1 MTIGIMEVLLVGARG
16 LKNNEFFGGGI
27 DPYILIQYKSQEH
40 KSSVT
45 RGQGGNPVWNEKF
58 TFSVE
63 YPSEEEDERYK
74 LILNIMD
81 KDTFSADDYLGQAT
95 IYMEDLLALGVE
107 NGNAKL
113 HPLKYSVVSPDQN
126 YCGEIQV
133 GVTFT
138 PKVQKEEEAEEEE
151 FGGWKES
158 GGIDPYVLIQYKS
171 QEHKSSVTRGQ
182 GGNLVWNEK
191 FTFSV
196 EYPSEEEDERYKL
209 ILNIMDKDTFS
220 ADDYLGQ
227 ATIYLEDLL
236 ALGVENGNAKL
247 HPLKYSVVS
256 PDQNY
261 CGEIQVGVTFTPKVQ
276 EEEEAEEEEFGGW
289 KESDY

>member
-27 DPYILIQYKSQEH
+27 DPY
-40 KSSVT
+40 
-45 RGQGGNPVWNEKF
+45 
-58 TFSVE
+58 
-63 YPSEEEDERYK
+63 
-74 LILNIMD
+74 
-81 KDTFSADDYLGQAT
+81 
-95 IYMEDLLALGVE
+95 
-107 NGNAKL
+107 
-113 HPLKYSVVSPDQN
+113 
-126 YCGEIQV
+126 
-133 GVTFT
+133 
-138 PKVQKEEEAEEEE
+138 
-151 FGGWKES
+151 
-158 GGIDPYVLIQYKS
+158 VLIQYKS
-171 QEHKSSVTRGQ
+171 QEHKSSVIRGQ
-182 GGNLVWNEK
+182 GGNPVWNEK

>member
-16 LKNNEFFGGGI
+16 LKNNEFFG
-27 DPYILIQYKSQEH
+27 
-40 KSSVT
+40 
-45 RGQGGNPVWNEKF
+45 QGGNP
-58 TFSVE
+58 
-63 YPSEEEDERYK
+63 
-74 LILNIMD
+74 
-81 KDTFSADDYLGQAT
+81 
-95 IYMEDLLALGVE
+95 
-107 NGNAKL
+107 
-113 HPLKYSVVSPDQN
+113 
-126 YCGEIQV
+126 
-133 GVTFT
+133 
-138 PKVQKEEEAEEEE
+138 
-151 FGGWKES
+151 
-158 GGIDPYVLIQYKS
+158 
-171 QEHKSSVTRGQ
+171 
-182 GGNLVWNEK
+182 VWNEK